1 MNPEDA
7 TGRADASGAGR
18 VGLLPAAGYA
28 RRLGDLRGS
37 KEAQLVHHAG
47 GESRPAACWALEQMQ
62 RAGVE
67 RAYVVLREGK
77 WDVLACLGDGS
88 RLGVPLAYVVT
99 PGTESVAHS
108 IDLAHPFVRD
118 ASVALAWPDVLYE
131 PEDALAR
138 TLARL
143 ADSGTDV
150 SLGLFPTKPG
160 DRFDPVSA
168 DADGVVRSLGRG
180 RDESALPC
188 SWVLA
193 AWGPAFTAFL
203 HAQLAGRRDTG
214 ERERELSLSDLF
226 QAALEAGLTITSLRF
241 DEGRFL
247 DIGIPEDLARA
258 RHDSEVR
265 R

>member
-1 MNPEDA
+1 MDPQDT
-7 TGRADASGAGR
+7 TGRAHASGAGR

-28 RRLGDLRGS
+28 RRLGDLGGS
-37 KEAQLVHHAG
+37 KEAQIVRHAG
-47 GESRPAACWALEQMQ
+47 SAPQPAACWAVEQMQ
-62 RAGVE
+62 RAGVD

-108 IDLAHPFVRD
+108 VDLAHPFVRN

-143 ADSGTDV
+143 ADSGADV
-150 SLGLFPTKPG
+150 SLGLFPTQPG
-160 DRFDPVSA
+160 DRFDPVHA
-168 DADGVVRSLGRG
+168 GADGSVTSLSLPPGQTT
-180 RDESALPC
+180 LPC

-193 AWGPAFTAFL
+193 AWRPAFTAFL
-203 HAQLAGRRDTG
+203 HARLAGRRDTAG
-214 ERERELSLSDLF
+214 TERELSLSDLF
-226 QAALEAGLTITSLRF
+226 QAALDAGLTITSLRF

-247 DIGIPEDLARA
+247 DIGVPEDLASA
-258 RHDSEVR
+258 R
-265 R
+265 